1 MQKKTYQ
8 IRPYARLITM
18 LGEQLIKNEVIA
30 LSELIKNSYDAD
42 ASCVKVSF
50 CDFNEDYSINDN
62 SKIIIQDNGVGMNQ
76 EIIEKSWLNPATP
89 TKLKQKQ
96 NQNQKGKTHKGR
108 ILQGEKGIGR
118 FAIFKIGSKIKIT
131 TKTEND
137 SYENQVLYDF
147 SKYDN
152 DFMEENG
159 VEKELYLDDLKVQ
172 YEQNDIINF
181 STDNKIEFG
190 INNISVDTHG
200 TIIEISNLKSN
211 WSLTKINNIKKEIG
225 KMLPIFRPKDDVDF
239 DVKIYFNDEIF
250 LGDDYIERLNGL
262 LENKPVFKI
271 TDGYYSEKNKT
282 ISYLINNSKQVLKL
296 NNSEVKVILKY
307 LKEKSSNEYNTKC
320 GDFSFEFYIF
330 DFNAKED
337 TKYYLSKEMKND
349 IKNHR
354 IYLYRDGVRVLPYGD
369 PDDDWLGIDVVR
381 GTISAAEFLSNDQV
395 VGCVYITQEKNPNLK
410 DKTNREGLIDEGSA
424 LNDFTSILK
433 VILAYIRKYD
443 YAKYAIENK
452 RKEENKLIQ
461 EERPEIFFQK
471 LEETFKDDAKAIK
484 TINDCSNAYKKEKQ
498 ILNRRIEQ
506 VEDLAAVGLS
516 VETASH
522 DIMMI
527 LNLVYNKLS
536 DTYKDLQKNNSPDSN
551 TLKNIFSELITNVSF
566 IKDSMKDVQ
575 ILFPSTKHR
584 AKTVNV
590 KDILDKVHQIYKN
603 TLNENNI
610 FVNIYTSSDSS
621 LEAKTRD
628 AVLFQT
634 FINLFD
640 NAIYWL
646 KTVDEV
652 RKIEI
657 EIDGNNQRLVFSDS
671 GPGIREDI
679 KNYIFEPFF
688 SGKGEDGRGLGL
700 YIAKQLLDRY
710 DYNIDLADTERDR
723 HLKGANFVLVFLK
736 KE

>member
-1 MQKKTYQ
+1 MQNKTYQ

-42 ASCVKVSF
+42 ASWVKVSF
-50 CDFNEDYSINDN
+50 CDFNDDYSVNEK

-96 NQNQKGKTHKGR
+96 NQKGKTQKGR

-118 FAIFKIGSKIKIT
+118 FAIFKLGSTIKIT

-137 SYENQVLYDF
+137 QFENTVLYDF

-152 DFMEENG
+152 DFMQENG
-159 VEKELYLDDLKVQ
+159 VEKELYIDELEVQ
-172 YEQNDIINF
+172 YEQNNIINF
-181 STDNKIEFG
+181 TNDNKIEFG
-190 INNISVDTHG
+190 INNLSADSHG

-211 WSLTKINNIKKEIG
+211 WTINKLNKVQMDIG
-225 KMLPIFRPKDDVDF
+225 KMLPIFSPSEKKDF
-239 DVKIYFNDEIF
+239 DVKFYFNNQQMTYNDEYVEQ
-250 LGDDYIERLNGL
+250 LLGL
-262 LENKPVFKI
+262 LENKPVFKVKN
-271 TDGYYSEKNKT
+271 GYYDEQNQT
-282 ISYLINNSKQVLKL
+282 INFDINNSHKQLSFAD
-296 NNSEVKVILKY
+296 SEINALKY
-307 LKEKSSNEYNTKC
+307 FKDYLSKDKKTSC
-320 GDFSFEFYIF
+320 GNFSFEFYIF
-330 DFNAKED
+330 DFNANED
-337 TKYYLSKEMKND
+337 TKYYLSND
-349 IKNHR
+349 EKSKIKPHR
-354 IYLYRDGVRVLPYGD
+354 VYLYRDGVRVLPYGD
-369 PDDDWLGIDVVR
+369 SDDDWLHIDALR
-381 GTISAAEFLSNDQV
+381 GVTRAAEFLSNDQV
-395 VGCVYITQEKNPNLK
+395 VGCIYISNEQNKNLK
-410 DKTNREGLIDEGSA
+410 DKTNREGLIDDGIA
-424 LNDFTSILK
+424 LNEFIAIIQCVLR
-433 VILAYIRKYD
+433 YIRAYD
-443 YAKYAIENK
+443 FQMYIINK
-452 RKEENKLIQ
+452 DKIQEAKLIK

-471 LEETFKDDAKAIK
+471 LEENFKDDAKVIK

-498 ILNRRIEQ
+498 VLNRRIEQ

-536 DTYKDLQKNNSPDSN
+536 DTYKDLQKGNIPDPN

-566 IKDSMKDVQ
+566 IKDTMKDVQ

-590 KDILDKVHQIYKN
+590 KDILDKVNQIYKN

-610 FVNIYTSSDSS
+610 FVNIYTSSNSS

-652 RKIEI
+652 RKIEV

-710 DYNIDLADTERDR
+710 DYNIDLADTERDK
-723 HLKGANFVLVFLK
+723 HLKGANFVLDFSK

>member
-1 MQKKTYQ
+1 MQNKTYQ

-42 ASCVKVSF
+42 ASWVKVSF
-50 CDFNEDYSINDN
+50 CDFNNDYSINEK
-62 SKIIIQDNGVGMNQ
+62 SKIIIQDNGIGMNQ
-76 EIIEKSWLNPATP
+76 QSIEKSWLNPATP

-96 NQNQKGKTHKGR
+96 AQKGKTHKGR

-118 FAIFKIGSKIKIT
+118 FAIFKLGSTIKIT
-131 TKTEND
+131 TKTEKDN
-137 SYENQVLYDF
+137 YENLVLYDF

-152 DFMEENG
+152 DFMQENG
-159 VEKELYLDDLKVQ
+159 VEKELYIDDLEVQ
-172 YEQNDIINF
+172 YEQNEIINF
-181 STDNKIEFG
+181 STNNEIEFG
-190 INNISVDTHG
+190 INNIPMDVHG

-211 WSLTKINNIKKEIG
+211 WSENKFKTLQTDIG
-225 KMLPIFRPKDDVDF
+225 KMLPIFNPTEKKDF
-239 DVKIYFNDEIF
+239 DVKFYLNNKLMSYNDE
-250 LGDDYIERLNGL
+250 YIEKLDSL
-262 LENKPVFKI
+262 LESKPVFKVRN
-271 TDGYYSEKNKT
+271 GYYDERNQT
-282 ISYLINNSKQVLKL
+282 ISFDINNSHKKL
-296 NNSEVKVILKY
+296 SFADSEINALKY
-307 LKEKSSNEYNTKC
+307 FKDNLSKEKKTTC

-330 DFNAKED
+330 DFNASEN
-337 TKYYLSKEMKND
+337 TKYYLSNEEKYK
-349 IKNHR
+349 IKQHR
-354 IYLYRDGVRVLPYGD
+354 VYLYRDGVRVLPYGD
-369 PDDDWLGIDVVR
+369 SDDDWLQIDTLR
-381 GTISAAEFLSNDQV
+381 GVTRAAEFLSNDQV
-395 VGCVYITQEKNPNLK
+395 VGCIYITNEKNKNLK
-410 DKTNREGLIDEGSA
+410 DKTNREGLIDDGKA
-424 LNDFTSILK
+424 LKEFISIIQC
-433 VILAYIRKYD
+433 ILRYIRAYD
-443 YAKYAIENK
+443 FQMYLINK
-452 RKEENKLIQ
+452 NKIQEAKLIK
-461 EERPEIFFQK
+461 EERPEVFFQK
-471 LEETFKDDAKAIK
+471 LEESFKDDAKAIK
-484 TINDCSNAYKKEKQ
+484 TINACSNAYKKEKQ

-527 LNLVYNKLS
+527 LNIVYNKLS
-536 DTYKDLQKNNSPDSN
+536 DTYKDLQKGSSPDPS

-590 KDILDKVHQIYKN
+590 KDILDKVYQIYKN
-603 TLNENNI
+603 TLSENNI
-610 FVNIYTSSDSS
+610 FVNIYVSSDSS

-671 GPGIREDI
+671 GPGIRDDI

-710 DYNIDLADTERDR
+710 DYNIDLADTERDM
-723 HLKGANFVLVFLK
+723 HLKGANFVLDFSK

>member
-1 MQKKTYQ
+1 MRHKTYQ

-42 ASCVKVSF
+42 ASWVKVSF
-50 CDFNEDYSINDN
+50 CDFNEDYSVNER
-62 SKIIIQDNGVGMNQ
+62 SKIIIQDNGIGMNQ

-96 NQNQKGKTHKGR
+96 KGKTAKGR

-118 FAIFKIGSKIKIT
+118 FAIFKLGSTIKII
-131 TKTEND
+131 TKTEKDN
-137 SYENQVLYDF
+137 YENQILYDF

-152 DFMEENG
+152 DFMQENG
-159 VEKELYLDDLKVQ
+159 IEKELYIDDLEVQ
-172 YEQNDIINF
+172 YEQTDINNFSKAKIINF
-181 STDNKIEFG
+181 G
-190 INNISVDTHG
+190 INEIPVDLHG

-211 WSLTKINNIKKEIG
+211 WTKTKINNIKKEIG
-225 KMLPIFRPKDDVDF
+225 KMLPIFKPKDDVDF
-239 DVKIYFNDEIF
+239 DVKIYFNNEIF
-250 LGDDYIERLNGL
+250 LEDDYIERLNGL

-271 TDGYYSEKNKT
+271 KDGYYSEKDKT
-282 ISYLINNSKQVLKL
+282 ISYFINNSKQVLQL
-296 NNSEVKVILKY
+296 NNSEVQVILKY
-307 LKEKSSNEYNTKC
+307 FKEGTSNEYETKC

-337 TKYYLSKEMKND
+337 TKYYLSKDMKND

-354 IYLYRDGVRVLPYGD
+354 VYLYRDGVRVLPYGD
-369 PDDDWLGIDVVR
+369 PDDDWLGIDMIR
-381 GTISAAEFLSNDQV
+381 GTVSAAEFLSNDQI

-410 DKTNREGLIDEGSA
+410 DKTNREGLIDAGSA

-433 VILAYIRKYD
+433 VVLAYIRKYD
-443 YAKYAIENK
+443 YTKYAIENK
-452 RKEENKLIQ
+452 KKEENKLIQ

-471 LEETFKDDAKAIK
+471 LEDNFKDDAKAIK
-484 TINDCSNAYKKEKQ
+484 IINDCSNAYKKEKQ

-536 DTYKDLQKNNSPDSN
+536 NTYKDLQKGNSPDPS

-566 IKDSMKDVQ
+566 IKDSMRDVQ

-584 AKTVNV
+584 AKTINV
-590 KDILDKVHQIYKN
+590 ENILDKVYQIYKN
-603 TLNENNI
+603 TLNENQI
-610 FVNIYTSSDSS
+610 SVNIYVSSSS
-621 LEAKTRD
+621 PLEAKTRD

-646 KTVDEV
+646 KTVDET

-657 EIDGNNQRLVFSDS
+657 EIDGNNQRVIFSDS

-710 DYNIDLADTERDR
+710 DYNIDLADTEKDR
-723 HLKGANFVLVFLK
+723 HLKGANFVLDFSK

>member
-1 MQKKTYQ
+1 MQNKTYQ

-42 ASCVKVSF
+42 ASWVKVSF
-50 CDFNEDYSINDN
+50 CDFNDDYSINDN

-96 NQNQKGKTHKGR
+96 NQKGKTQKGR

-118 FAIFKIGSKIKIT
+118 FAIFKLGSTIKIT
-131 TKTEND
+131 TKTEKDN
-137 SYENQVLYDF
+137 YENQVLYDF

-152 DFMEENG
+152 DFTQENG
-159 VEKELYLDDLKVQ
+159 IEKELYIDDLEVQ
-172 YEQNDIINF
+172 YAQNGIVNF
-181 STDNKIEFG
+181 TNNNKIEFG
-190 INNISVDTHG
+190 INNLSADNHG

-211 WSLTKINNIKKEIG
+211 WTKTKINNVKTEIG
-225 KMLPIFRPKDDVDF
+225 KMLPIFKPKGNVDF
-239 DVKIYFNDEIF
+239 DVKIYLNNEIF
-250 LGDDYIERLNGL
+250 IEGDYLERLNGL

-271 TDGYYSEKNKT
+271 TEGYYSEKDKI
-282 ISYLINNSKQVLKL
+282 ISYLINGSKQILEL

-307 LKEKSSNEYNTKC
+307 LQERTSNEYKTEC
-320 GDFSFEFYIF
+320 GDFRFEFYVF

-337 TKYYLSKEMKND
+337 TKYYLSKEMKSD
-349 IKNHR
+349 IKKHR
-354 IYLYRDGVRVLPYGD
+354 IYLYRDDVRVLPYGD
-369 PDDDWLGIDVVR
+369 PDDDWLGIDMIR
-381 GTISAAEFLSNDQV
+381 GTVSAAEFLSNDQV
-395 VGCVYITQEKNPNLK
+395 VGCVYISQERNPNLK
-410 DKTNREGLIDEGSA
+410 DKTNREGLIDEGTA
-424 LNDFTSILK
+424 LRDFTSILR

-471 LEETFKDDAKAIK
+471 LEETFKDDANAIK
-484 TINDCSNAYKKEKQ
+484 IINDCSNAYKKEKQ

-536 DTYKDLQKNNSPDSN
+536 DTYKDLQKGNSPDLN

-657 EIDGNNQRLVFSDS
+657 EIDGNNQKLVFSDS

-710 DYNIDLADTERDR
+710 DYNIDLADAERDK
-723 HLKGANFVLVFLK
+723 HLKGANFVLDFSK

>member
-1 MQKKTYQ
+1 MSDDERKC
-8 IRPYARLITM
+8 
-18 LGEQLIKNEVIA
+18 IK
-30 LSELIKNSYDAD
+30 
-42 ASCVKVSF
+42 
-50 CDFNEDYSINDN
+50 
-62 SKIIIQDNGVGMNQ
+62 
-76 EIIEKSWLNPATP
+76 P
-89 TKLKQKQ
+89 
-96 NQNQKGKTHKGR
+96 
-108 ILQGEKGIGR
+108 
-118 FAIFKIGSKIKIT
+118 
-131 TKTEND
+131 
-137 SYENQVLYDF
+137 
-147 SKYDN
+147 
-152 DFMEENG
+152 
-159 VEKELYLDDLKVQ
+159 
-172 YEQNDIINF
+172 
-181 STDNKIEFG
+181 
-190 INNISVDTHG
+190 
-200 TIIEISNLKSN
+200 
-211 WSLTKINNIKKEIG
+211 
-225 KMLPIFRPKDDVDF
+225 
-239 DVKIYFNDEIF
+239 
-250 LGDDYIERLNGL
+250 
-262 LENKPVFKI
+262 
-271 TDGYYSEKNKT
+271 
-282 ISYLINNSKQVLKL
+282 
-296 NNSEVKVILKY
+296 
-307 LKEKSSNEYNTKC
+307 
-320 GDFSFEFYIF
+320 
-330 DFNAKED
+330 
-337 TKYYLSKEMKND
+337 
-349 IKNHR
+349 HR
-354 IYLYRDGVRVLPYGD
+354 VYLYRDGVRVLPYGD
-369 PDDDWLGIDVVR
+369 IDDDWLRIDMLR
-381 GTISAAEFLSNDQV
+381 GTVRAAEFLSNEQV
-395 VGCVYITQEKNPNLK
+395 VGCVYISNEQNKLLK
-410 DKTNREGLIDEGSA
+410 DKTNREGLIDEGKA
-424 LNDFTSILK
+424 LKEFISILQC
-433 VILAYIRKYD
+433 ILRYIRAYDFEKYLID
-443 YAKYAIENK
+443 KQK
-452 RKEENKLIQ
+452 VEEEKLIK

-471 LEETFKDDAKAIK
+471 LEETFKDNAKAIK

-536 DTYKDLQKNNSPDSN
+536 DTYKDLQKGNSPDLN

-640 NAIYWL
+640 NSIYWL
-646 KTVDEV
+646 KKTKNI

-723 HLKGANFVLVFLK
+723 HLKGANFVLDFSK